1 MLKKFLNEIENEEK
15 NVNEQLFKR
24 IFNYYSPSFSVKD
37 LYKDN
42 KNKNDKILKNVNE
55 SWS

>member
-1 MLKKFLNEIENEEK
+1 MKLNMKKK
-15 NVNEQLFKR
+15 

-42 KNKNDKILKNVNE
+42 KNKNYKILKNVNE